1 MYYYRTRAYIMYEK
15 KELEDALLW
24 LEKAIDIT
32 MPGWMSESID
42 NYYIST
48 YEMEN
53 LLLYAIILYKMKK
66 IDEANEHV
74 WMCEAY
80 IRRHFSDMEEYSK
93 IYPKCVWTFTYVN
106 KNLGDKNIISL
117 CDDALMLLRKN
128 AISYFLVPIMGE
140 MISRLNFIGE
150 TTKAEYWQVYYDIL
164 VKMYEKYAP
173 DMSLDYL
180 FFNPYQCEYHL
191 DYELIKG
198 ERVAKGYTQ
207 ESLIEGI
214 YESPEPLSRIEN
226 GRTIPRKKKLEA
238 IMKKLDIEKGR
249 YNSFLVTDSFENLEK
264 KSEIEHCLS
273 IYDMK
278 NAKIK
283 IKDLENSLEMAE
295 PDNRRYI
302 ENVKNTVERL
312 LGEKNNTE
320 ALGTILELLNETYN
334 IENAN
339 RSPMRNEALL
349 IVQLGSI
356 MKLNNKYEDAIR
368 MFEKV
373 LKCYDKSRMD
383 SIFRSKSYM
392 TIYASYAQYLGESRF
407 SKESIYASD
416 IGVILQ
422 LKAGKLASLPR
433 YYLYIAC
440 NKMEL
445 GCENIQCKE
454 LLKESYTL
462 NNLVFNKDNAQ
473 LIKEFYEKEYGEVL
487 E

>member
-1 MYYYRTRAYIMYEK
+1 
-15 KELEDALLW
+15 
-24 LEKAIDIT
+24 

-312 LGEKNNTE
+312 LGEKNNT
-320 ALGTILELLNETYN
+320 
-334 IENAN
+334 
-339 RSPMRNEALL
+339 R
-349 IVQLGSI
+349 IV
-356 MKLNNKYEDAIR
+356 E
-368 MFEKV
+368 
-373 LKCYDKSRMD
+373 
-383 SIFRSKSYM
+383 
-392 TIYASYAQYLGESRF
+392 
-407 SKESIYASD
+407 
-416 IGVILQ
+416 
-422 LKAGKLASLPR
+422 
-433 YYLYIAC
+433 
-440 NKMEL
+440 
-445 GCENIQCKE
+445 
-454 LLKESYTL
+454 
-462 NNLVFNKDNAQ
+462 
-473 LIKEFYEKEYGEVL
+473 
-487 E
+487 